1 MHSNVQSPPLILPHE
16 NIASLMET
24 EDYENDD
31 LIAYNIANFNHL
43 AWAIETIFVM
53 ITLEGWSLLM
63 YNLMDASMSFMAI
76 AYCVLLVVFG
86 SFFLLNVILAV
97 IMESFDRVD
106 RSQWLIEEQKKN
118 LIKAQKRACGI
129 ETSSSESD
137 NEQEG
142 VAPLGEIDDEGKDG

>member
-1 MHSNVQSPPLILPHE
+1 
-16 NIASLMET
+16 MET